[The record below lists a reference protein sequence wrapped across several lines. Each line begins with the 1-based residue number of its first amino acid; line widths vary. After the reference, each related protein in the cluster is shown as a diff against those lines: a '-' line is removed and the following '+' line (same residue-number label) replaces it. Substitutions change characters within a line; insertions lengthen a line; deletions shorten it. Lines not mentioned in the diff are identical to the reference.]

1 MNLPRT
7 WWMFEHSS
15 GVISKLTLQRHGS
28 VIDALWKNV
37 FKACINIPANMKHTN
52 ASETMHD
59 KYMQKLRKTFTVF

>member
-15 GVISKLTLQRHGS
+15 GVISNLTLQRHGS
-28 VIDALWKNV
+28 VIDV